1 MATEQS
7 FELAFGQTGYDFAP
21 LLQQFQQ
28 QTGIKIT
35 TAPQE
40 NYDLK
45 AELIKRS
52 GKKRLPDAFIAPA
65 DYTTIQSIDLMPM
78 QESWIMPDLSA
89 ESLQT
94 VTQNGDIVAIPLI
107 AGNHLVMYYNRNV
120 IKTPATSMA
129 ELLQQRPLLPEN
141 MRLIS
146 WSFNGMYFLIPFLSS
161 FDALPIK
168 DKQLQLGSPMMASAI
183 EYYWQLPER
192 GLAQPTCTHDC
203 YPQQFKEGKFA
214 YVIDGVWNFQ
224 QYQQALGETLGV
236 ALLPA
241 INGNPMRPYF
251 SAHVLAIVAKQYSTE
266 QLQALQKFALFLQS
280 LEAQSTMWETTR
292 AIPSNRVA
300 LNQIVSSADNNTQM
314 LIKQLQSA
322 HPIPSTP
329 HMSVVWEAM
338 SKGFNRYGANLLD
351 AEEAAQL
358 MQHLAER
365 TIAYQQ

>member
-1 MATEQS
+1 M
-7 FELAFGQTGYDFAP
+7 AFGQTGYDFTP
-21 LLQQFQQ
+21 LIEQFQAE
-28 QTGIKIT
+28 TGIKIT

-65 DYTTIQSIDLMPM
+65 DYTTIQSINLIPLDDDWLVP
-78 QESWIMPDLSA
+78 EISA

-94 VTQNGDIVAIPLI
+94 VSQNGNIVAVPII
-107 AGNHLVMYYNRNV
+107 SGNHLVMYYNRSALEAPA
-120 IKTPATSMA
+120 KTMS
-129 ELLQQRPLLPEN
+129 ELLQQRQTLPDN

-161 FDALPIK
+161 FDALPI
-168 DKQLQLGSPMMASAI
+168 QGERLRMGTPMMAKAI
-183 EYYWQLPER
+183 EYYWRLPER
-192 GLAQPTCTHDC
+192 GLAQPTCSHDC

-224 QYQQALGETLGV
+224 QYQQALRDDLGI

-241 INGNPMRPYF
+241 INGQPMRPYF
-251 SAHVLAIVAKQYSTE
+251 SAHVLAIIAKQYSKA
-266 QLQALQKFALFLQS
+266 QLQALQQFARFLQS
-280 LEAQSTMWETTR
+280 VDAQKFMWDSAR
-292 AIPSNRVA
+292 AIPSNNEALKGIVA
-300 LNQIVSSADNNTQM
+300 SSDDNTRM
-314 LIKQLQSA
+314 LIRQLQNA
-322 HPIPSTP
+322 NPIPNSP

-338 SKGFNRYGANLLD
+338 SKGFNRYGAQLMS
-351 AEEAAQL
+351 AEESAQL

-365 TIAYQQ
+365 TIAHQR